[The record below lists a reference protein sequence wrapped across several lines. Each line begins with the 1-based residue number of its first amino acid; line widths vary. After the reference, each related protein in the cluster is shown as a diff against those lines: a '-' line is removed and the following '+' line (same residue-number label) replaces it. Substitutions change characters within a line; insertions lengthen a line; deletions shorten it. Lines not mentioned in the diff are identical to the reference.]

1 MLKYNNIISR
11 LKDEDKVRILTDIRS
26 LSDGERASLGL
37 PNFALW
43 NMRHMLRDSKYPSP
57 QALAN
62 SWDNQ
67 LISELSGQL
76 ALSVT
81 DPISNVIVTPSAKV
95 RLSPYR
101 NEMSEDIYLSQ
112 SLATEF
118 ARGAINAGASAAISG
133 YYMTETDAE
142 FMDIAPSKDVLREF
156 VVQPFKN
163 AVLDGQA
170 AAIITDKRVLSDKYA
185 DVNAFLSDKVE
196 TTVPND
202 AFMVAEHLSVDDTV
216 SFLIDGGICLKG
228 SASALTAALKRYHT
242 LKKKQESG
250 DLTIGDINVE
260 IHEGKAI
267 SPELLDQAVDR
278 LLDFLLGAS
287 GNRGKKLLP
296 AERDELAVRA
306 AKESI
311 VLLRNDAH
319 LLPLEFSNISS
330 VALIGGIASSGEKG
344 DTLLDRCE
352 KLFVENGVSRVEK
365 ARGYDLN
372 DNVIIKDTYSP
383 DAISAVQSCDAAV
396 LFMGHGEARGKNI
409 PVSHKLSLPANQL
422 ELADMLKPY
431 CKKIIVVLEAGF
443 SADVGFFDSFAAV
456 MMAPIG
462 VRHDASAIVDTL
474 LGKYNPSG
482 RLANTLYADMDG
494 YYDKHLAYRNRY
506 GVRSGRFVGY
516 RYYTTADLNVG
527 YSFGHGL
534 SYTTFAYSKL
544 EVSGDTVSFTVT
556 NKGTRAG
563 REVAQVYV
571 GASGSQ
577 IARPSRELCGYELVD
592 LDVKESR
599 RVSVKIQLP
608 QIFDEAN
615 NQMVT
620 EKCDYTV
627 YVGSSSTDIRLSVTI
642 SGGDHSI
649 GENREEKLFNYL
661 QTESNII
668 SDKYTLEAGYDIM
681 NRSIKNIVCGIGA
694 AVLAIAIGVYNA
706 LTASSSFLGVLTA
719 ILAVVGIV
727 FFVLDAIE
735 RNQAYRQERAR
746 IAQENQK
753 HFEDAEKLAEFSAAS
768 MFRAEFDVVAD
779 NSDARKLAVKENVLF
794 DESLKYVDKKLDFSR
809 AVEELGAFAL
819 ERGLSL
825 DEDAVRSIMAS
836 ISSSRLLVFK
846 DMSSSSF
853 SAIVSVLSEY
863 FGTKAYIDTVDAT
876 YISEENVL
884 FASDEE
890 GHRVKKNMVYAIE
903 GASNVKERLHI
914 GALDGV
920 KCEDMVKY
928 FAPYVKYAKN
938 PFGYTVITAHN
949 EHNKEADY
957 FIPQNIWFAV
967 NLAQGEC
974 YDMIPDSVAE
984 IAAVN
989 TIALSKTDPSDKHT
1003 EVSNFYYYQV
1013 DYISERARNQFV
1025 IGEDIWKKIDSL
1037 EKRVKAVT
1045 PEFAISNKMC
1055 LTFERFAAALM
1066 AAGVDVKQSVDVA
1079 MAVKLLPAFVLAVSG
1094 KKTEDSGSL
1103 SEMFDAIFGDEDM
1116 SKCVEML
1123 KNAEAFKKENYIASS
1138 MTEKSDNQTNQDL
1151 GTPVEEQEIAAG
1163 SYDAD
1168 EVKDNGRS
1176 ADEPVNSDEGQD

>member
-11 LKDEDKVRILTDIRS
+11 LGDEDKVRILTDVRS

-37 PNFALW
+37 PSFALW

-62 SWDNQ
+62 SWDNK
-67 LISELSGQL
+67 LISELSGEL

-81 DPISNVIVTPSAKV
+81 GPISNVIMTPSAKV

-118 ARGAINAGASAAISG
+118 SRGAVYAGASSAISG
-133 YYMTETDAE
+133 YYMTNTDAE
-142 FMDIAPSKDVLREF
+142 FMDIAPSKAILNEF

-163 AVLDGQA
+163 TVRDGQA
-170 AAIITDKRVLSDKYA
+170 TAVITDKRVLSDKYR
-185 DVNAFLSDKVE
+185 DVNAFLSDNSQNAM
-196 TTVPND
+196 PNN
-202 AFMVAEHLSVDDTV
+202 AFLVAEHLSVDDTV
-216 SFLIDGGICLKG
+216 SFLINGGICLKG
-228 SASALTAALKRYHT
+228 SASALTAALKRYHM

-250 DLTIGDINVE
+250 DLTIGDINAE
-260 IHEGKAI
+260 IREGKAI
-267 SPELLDQAVDR
+267 SPELLDGAVDR

-287 GNRGKKLLP
+287 MERGKKLLP
-296 AERDELAVRA
+296 GEREELAVRA
-306 AKESI
+306 AKESV
-311 VLLRNDAH
+311 VLLKNNADT
-319 LLPLEFSNISS
+319 LPIAPKSISS
-330 VALIGGIASSGEKG
+330 VALIGGIAASGAEG

-352 KLFVENGVSRVEK
+352 RLLVENGVSRVEK
-365 ARGYDLN
+365 SQGYDF
-372 DNVIIKDTYSP
+372 DANVITEDIYSP
-383 DAISAVQSCDAAV
+383 DAISAVQSCDVAV
-396 LFMGHGEARGKNI
+396 LFMGHGETRGKNI

-431 CKKIIVVLEAGF
+431 CKKIIIVLEAGF
-443 SADVGFFDSFAAV
+443 GADVGFAEPFAAV
-456 MMAPIG
+456 VMAPFG

-474 LGKYNPSG
+474 IGKYNPSG

-494 YYDKHLAYRNRY
+494 YYDKHLAYRNIY

-516 RYYTTADLNVG
+516 RYYTFADLQIG
-527 YSFGHGL
+527 YPFGHGL

-556 NKGTRAG
+556 NKGSRAG
-563 REVAQVYV
+563 REVAQIYV
-571 GASGSQ
+571 GASDSQ
-577 IARPSRELCGYELVD
+577 MMRPSRELCGYALID
-592 LDVKESR
+592 LDAKESR

-608 QIFDEAN
+608 QVFDEAN
-615 NQMVT
+615 DQTVT
-620 EKCDYTV
+620 EKCNYTV
-627 YVGSSSTDIRLSVTI
+627 CVGSSSTDIRLSMAI
-642 SGGDHSI
+642 SGGERSI
-649 GENREEKLFNYL
+649 DNDREEKLCNYL

-694 AVLAIAIGVYNA
+694 AVLAIAVGVYNA
-706 LTASSSFLGVLTA
+706 LTDSAAFLGVLTA
-719 ILAVVGIV
+719 ILAATGIV

-735 RNQAYRQERAR
+735 RNQAYRRERAR
-746 IAQENQK
+746 IAEENQK
-753 HFEDAEKLAEFSAAS
+753 QFENAEELAEFSAER

-779 NSDARKLAVKENVLF
+779 NSNASKAAVKENTLF

-809 AVEELGAFAL
+809 AAEELGAFAL
-819 ERGLSL
+819 ERGLSI
-825 DEDAVRSIMAS
+825 DEDSVRSIMAS

-846 DMSSSSF
+846 DMSSGSF
-853 SAIVSVLSEY
+853 SALVSVLSEY
-863 FGTKAYIDTVDAT
+863 FGTKAYIDVVDNT
-876 YISEENVL
+876 YVNEESVL
-884 FASDEE
+884 FASDDE

-903 GASNVKERLHI
+903 SAANVKERLHI

-920 KCEDMVKY
+920 KCDDMVKY

-938 PFGYTVITAHN
+938 PFGYTVITVHN

-974 YDMIPDSVAE
+974 YDMIPDSIAE
-984 IAAVN
+984 IATVN
-989 TIALSKTDPSDKHT
+989 TITLSKTNPSDKHT

-1025 IGEDIWKKIDSL
+1025 ISEDIWKKIDSL
-1037 EKRVKAVT
+1037 EKRVKVAS
-1045 PEFAISNKMC
+1045 PAFAIGNKMC
-1055 LTFERFAAALM
+1055 VTFERFAAALM

-1079 MAVKLLPAFVLAVSG
+1079 MAVKLLPALVLAVSD
-1094 KKTEDSGSL
+1094 KKTDDSGSL
-1103 SEMFDAIFGDEDM
+1103 SDMFDVVFGDDDM
-1116 SKCVEML
+1116 SKCVEVL
-1123 KNAEAFKKENYIASS
+1123 KNSEAFKRENYVGAPSVEKAKQVNAAAVETDNAPIEEARQ
-1138 MTEKSDNQTNQDL
+1138 TEEPSDET
-1151 GTPVEEQEIAAG
+1151 A
-1163 SYDAD
+1163 
-1168 EVKDNGRS
+1168 
-1176 ADEPVNSDEGQD
+1176 NSDEGQG